1 MIGID
6 DLLKEVDEENC
17 SKWSHG
23 NCAECDT
30 YRDRGGLCA
39 GYSTKP
45 NDNYAPKFKT
55 PKQSNQVLKSGVE
68 ASEGTPNIRL
78 KLIDVE
84 NKTSRICGP
93 DEAKTWDWKDPTIIR
108 LIGDWQIK
116 NYETLFFILNEKE
129 SNGLEEVTIYETPRF
144 MLLAGG

>member
-6 DLLKEVDEENC
+6 ELLKEVDEENC

-23 NCAECDT
+23 NCAECDM

-45 NDNYAPKFKT
+45 NDNHEPKFKT
-55 PKQSNQVLKSGVE
+55 PKQSNQVLKSDVE
-68 ASEGTPNIRL
+68 ASEDTPNIRL
-78 KLIDVE
+78 KLVDVE
-84 NKTSRICGP
+84 KKTSRVCRP